1 VKWFY
6 IEADDDTGYD
16 AAADIIARAMAN
28 LHPAVA
34 GPVGGHEQQAPLVQD
49 LLDDIATVLGVD
61 RWHTEKVPAA
71 DIPARLRTLAPD
83 WAPYRTINGL
93 EIRRY
98 LETEHGVKVP
108 TTGHKY
114 PVAPAAIREAIA
126 RRHANRT
133 PDGAA

>member
-1 VKWFY
+1 M
-6 IEADDDTGYD
+6 
-16 AAADIIARAMAN
+16 R
-28 LHPAVA
+28 
-34 GPVGGHEQQAPLVQD
+34 D

-61 RWHTEKVPAA
+61 RWNTEKVPAA

-93 EIRRY
+93 DIRRY
-98 LETEHGVKVP
+98 LETAHGVKVP

-126 RRHANRT
+126 RRDTARVDSAEHPGRDMHGPRDRHDPAGA
-133 PDGAA
+133 PAVADGSE